1 VTDTI
6 GNMDVSLVSPPLWM
20 ELTAIVAGALAG
32 AVFGASRGL
41 DAVGIG
47 AMAVV
52 GGLGGGVLRD
62 ILLGTRPLALG
73 NPAYLYT
80 VIAAGLVGMFF
91 GSLVDR
97 LRFLVAGVDAIALG
111 LFTTVGVSRALL
123 FDLPPVSAIM
133 LGVVTGIG
141 GGLLRDVLVGDSPPH
156 AFRRDAPY
164 ASAALAGASLYAG
177 LVIWTEIPDD
187 LIALASMALVVLIR
201 AIGVWRGWVTPGSV
215 DLTPHRRSGDRADPN
230 LPR

>member
-1 VTDTI
+1 
-6 GNMDVSLVSPPLWM
+6 MDVSLISPPLWM

-62 ILLGTRPLALG
+62 VLLGTVPLALA
-73 NPAYLYT
+73 NPAYLFT
-80 VIAAGLVGMFF
+80 VIIAGLVGMFF

-97 LRFLVAGVDAIALG
+97 LSVLVAVVDAIALG
-111 LFTTVGVSRALL
+111 LFTTVGASRALL
-123 FDLPPVSAIM
+123 LDLPPVSAVM

-141 GGLLRDVLVGDSPPH
+141 GGLLRDVLVGDSPPK
-156 AFRRDAPY
+156 AFRRGAPY
-164 ASAALAGASLYAG
+164 ATAALAGASLYT
-177 LVIWTEIPDD
+177 V
-187 LIALASMALVVLIR
+187 LVVLTDIPDNLVAVASILLVCAIR
-201 AIGVWRGWVTPGSV
+201 GVGVWRGWVTPGPI
-215 DLTPHRRSGDRADPN
+215 DLTPREIRRQRSSGDFHE
-230 LPR
+230 